1 MSLNVLVVDDSSVM
15 RSIIT
20 KTLRISGLPIG
31 DVYQASNGL
40 EGLDVLKN
48 NWIDVALI
56 DINMPEMN
64 GIEMIDAI
72 RRDEET
78 ASLPIL
84 VVSTESSET
93 QIEALRRKGVEFI
106 HKPFA
111 PEILREAVSRITG
124 VSNDEGF
131 ECGTLPDSSDS
142 F

>member
-1 MSLNVLVVDDSSVM
+1 MSLNVLVVDDSAVM
-15 RSIIT
+15 RAIIT

-31 DVYQASNGL
+31 EVYQASNGR
-40 EGLDVLKN
+40 EGLSILRDQ
-48 NWIDVALI
+48 WIDLALI

-64 GIEMIDAI
+64 GIEMIEAVRQSEDI
-72 RRDEET
+72 

-93 QIEALRRKGVEFI
+93 TIKELWEKGVEFV

-111 PEILREAVSRITG
+111 PEVLREAAIRMTG
-124 VSNDEGF
+124 VTIDDES
-131 ECGTLPDSSDS
+131 EPGTLSNSSNS

>member
-1 MSLNVLVVDDSSVM
+1 MSLNVLVVDDSAVM
-15 RSIIT
+15 RAIIT

-31 DVYQASNGL
+31 EVYQASNGL
-40 EGLDVLKN
+40 EGLSMLKDQ
-48 NWIDVALI
+48 WIDLALI

-64 GIEMIDAI
+64 GIEMIEAMRQNED
-72 RRDEET
+72 T

-93 QIEALRRKGVEFI
+93 TIKELWKKGVEFV

-111 PEILREAVSRITG
+111 PEVLREAVIRATG
-124 VSNDEGF
+124 VTIDE
-131 ECGTLPDSSDS
+131 ESESGTLSDSSNS

>member
-124 VSNDEGF
+124 VSNDDGF

>member
-93 QIEALRRKGVEFI
+93 QIEALRKKGVEFI

-124 VSNDEGF
+124 VSNDDGF

>member
-72 RRDEET
+72 RKDEET

-93 QIEALRRKGVEFI
+93 QIEALRKKGVEFI

-124 VSNDEGF
+124 VSNDDGSEFGA
-131 ECGTLPDSSDS
+131 LPDGSDS